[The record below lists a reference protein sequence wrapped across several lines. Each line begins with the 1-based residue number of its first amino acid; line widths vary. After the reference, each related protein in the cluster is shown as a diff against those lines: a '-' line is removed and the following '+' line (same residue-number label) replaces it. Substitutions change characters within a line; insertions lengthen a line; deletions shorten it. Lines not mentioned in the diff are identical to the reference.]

1 MNLPQTIKTIA
12 QPTEFKLK
20 EKGSLFLAISQPI
33 QEEDEAI
40 NCLAKI
46 RKQFYDAT
54 HHCSSYKL
62 QNGIFKYSDDGEPNG
77 TAGIRIYNAQN
88 HLEVTNLITV
98 VIRYFGGTKLG
109 LGPLGKAYYESAVA
123 SLENSTIEK
132 KDLYQKIE
140 ISYDFSLSKSVHH
153 FVSKNKLI
161 ITKNDFKALP
171 KMTCLILPANISSFN
186 SEMMAATQ
194 NKILINLSDEFS
206 YLNLNSA
213 KKSQI
218 LDI

>member
-1 MNLPQTIKTIA
+1 MNLPQTINTISK
-12 QPTEFKLK
+12 QTEFKLK

-33 QEEDEAI
+33 QSEEEAI
-40 NCLAKI
+40 NCLSKI

-62 QNGIFKYSDDGEPNG
+62 QNGIFKYSDDGEPSG

-98 VIRYFGGTKLG
+98 VVRYFGGTKLG
-109 LGPLGKAYYESAVA
+109 VGPLGKAYYESSIA
-123 SLENSTIEK
+123 SFEMTAIEK

-161 ITKNDFKALP
+161 IIKNDFEVLP
-171 KMTCLILPANISSFN
+171 KLTCLIQPTSLSSFS

-194 NKILINLSDEFS
+194 NKVIIDPKSEYS
-206 YLNLNSA
+206 YLNINSV
-213 KKSQI
+213 K
-218 LDI
+218 